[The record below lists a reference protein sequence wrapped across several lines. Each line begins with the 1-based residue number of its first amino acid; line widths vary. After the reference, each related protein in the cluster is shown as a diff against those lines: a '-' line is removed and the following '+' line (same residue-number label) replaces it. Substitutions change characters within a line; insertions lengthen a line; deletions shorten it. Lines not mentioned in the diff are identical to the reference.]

1 MKRAKSANILY
12 MCCLSAASPASV
24 LSTDY
29 ITHARQQSH
38 EISVVPSLGKEI
50 VIGTKQFA

>member
-1 MKRAKSANILY
+1 MKRAKAANILY
-12 MCCLSAASPASV
+12 MCSLSAATPASA

-38 EISVVPSLGKEI
+38 EIPVVPSLGKEI
-50 VIGTKQFA
+50 AIGTKQFA